1 MKAEAWKNQNPF
13 ALFDSWLK
21 VAKAHAAIRD
31 ATAMSV
37 ATYSDNHDI
46 RNRILL
52 LKEFSES
59 GFVFYS
65 NYLSPKGHELNDH
78 PTAALLFYWDPME
91 RQVRIHGPVKKTSRE
106 QSEQY
111 WASRPRE
118 SQLSQFISK
127 QSEPVESREQLEKLV
142 HEADKKFGDKA
153 IPCPEHWG
161 GYVLEPLEFEFWQGR
176 PGRLHDRMVFYRTK
190 ATDPSWSTKRLY
202 P

>member
-13 ALFDSWLK
+13 ALFDTWLK
-21 VAKAHAAIRD
+21 EAKAHPSIRD

-37 ATYSDNHDI
+37 ATYSNGHDI

-52 LKEFSES
+52 LKEFSER

-78 PTAALLFYWDPME
+78 PVAALLFYWDPME

-106 QSEQY
+106 QSEKY

-127 QSEPVESREQLEKLV
+127 QSEPVESRETLEKLV
-142 HEADKKFGDKA
+142 LEADEKFKTKP

-161 GYVLEPLEFEFWQGR
+161 GYLLEPLEFEFWQGR
-176 PGRLHDRMVFYRTK
+176 PGRLHDRMVFHRTK
-190 ATDPSWSTKRLY
+190 ASSEDWSTKRLY